1 MDRLCLDVLGWIIVD
16 ENNQFNEFGNFW
28 IYLLKKAQKIQT
40 IKQCMKSKRS
50 ETIALEKG
58 VFDCGT
64 DLSLI
69 HNLRTILMCVLHICL
84 QNL

>member
-1 MDRLCLDVLGWIIVD
+1 MKIISSMSLDIS
-16 ENNQFNEFGNFW
+16 EFL
-28 IYLLKKAQKIQT
+28 YKKKAQKIQT
-40 IKQCMKSKRS
+40 IKQYMKSKRS

-58 VFDCGT
+58 VFDCGN

-69 HNLRTILMCVLHICL
+69 HNLRTILICVLHICL